1 MENGAVAIAG
11 LLGRSPAMEH
21 LKREMGQLG
30 PTEMWVHVFGE
41 TGTGKEMVAR
51 ALHDL
56 SPRAT
61 RPFVP
66 FSAVGFT
73 DEMLMGEL
81 FGHARGAFTGAVT
94 ARDGY
99 VAKAEGGT
107 LFVDEV
113 AEMSSLAQAR
123 VLRFLEEKE
132 YQRIGETAPRRADVR
147 VISATN
153 VDLSRRVCEGQYRR
167 DLWHRL
173 NIGCLVVPPLR
184 ERGADVLLLAHHFL
198 RTQSGAGAHP
208 PTLLSPEVEAALLR
222 YPWPGNVRELR
233 NEMQRLALRARGRQA
248 AVEDLSAEIRQE
260 RAGGQAGSLRAALHH
275 RELELVRGALER
287 HGGILARAAPE
298 LGITRQALWAKVR
311 RLGLVGVGA

>member
-1 MENGAVAIAG
+1 MESGVVALAG
-11 LLGRSPAMEH
+11 LLGGCPAMEH
-21 LKREMGQLG
+21 LKREIAQLG
-30 PTEMWVHVFGE
+30 PSDMWVHVFGE

-56 SPRAT
+56 SPRAR
-61 RPFVP
+61 RPYVP

-73 DEMLMGEL
+73 DEMLMAEL

-94 ARDGY
+94 AREGY
-99 VAKAEGGT
+99 VARAEGGT

-113 AEMSSLAQAR
+113 GEMSPLAQAR

-132 YQRIGETAPRRADVR
+132 YQRIGEVTPRRADVR

-153 VDLSRRVCEGQYRR
+153 VDLSKRVVEGHYRR

-184 ERGADVLLLAHHFL
+184 ERGADILLLARHFL
-198 RTQSGAGAHP
+198 RTQPAGGP
-208 PTLLSPEVEAALLR
+208 SSRLSSEVEEALLQC
-222 YPWPGNVRELR
+222 PWPGNVRQLR
-233 NEMQRLALRARGRQA
+233 NEMRRLAVRAEGREA
-248 AVEDLSAEIRQE
+248 TVEDLSAEVRLE
-260 RAGGQAGSLRAALHH
+260 RPGERAGSLRAALHH
-275 RELELVRGALER
+275 REVELVRGALER
-287 HGGILARAAPE
+287 HGGIIARAAAE